1 MVRIQTERGH
11 EVAVSGPYK
20 YIRHPGYV
28 GFIVMVLATPLF
40 LGTLYALLMSGITT
54 ILLIIRTSLEDK
66 TLKNE
71 LDGYLEYSNKVKF
84 KLIPFIW

>member
-1 MVRIQTERGH
+1 M
-11 EVAVSGPYK
+11 P
-20 YIRHPGYV
+20 
-28 GFIVMVLATPLF
+28 LATPLS

-71 LDGYLEYSNKVKF
+71 LDGYLEYSNKVKY